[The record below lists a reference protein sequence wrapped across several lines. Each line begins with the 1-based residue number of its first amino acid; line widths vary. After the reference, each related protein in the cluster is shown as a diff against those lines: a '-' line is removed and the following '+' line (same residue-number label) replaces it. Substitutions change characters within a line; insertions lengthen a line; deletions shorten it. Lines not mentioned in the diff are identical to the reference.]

1 MKSLMP
7 LFIAVLSV
15 FLITACGKTSSE
27 KAKDN
32 ADSAIAELKASTTEM
47 QSMGDPSASMSD
59 EKLNR
64 YDALITSCEN
74 SANRIEAQDGKD
86 GVIVYGTWS
95 LPQLRSALSSLRN
108 SVRTAR
114 ADKANAESI
123 RKETTALD
131 VARAKYQRH
140 LDAIRVAGTPSTEW
154 SFEQLDQ
161 YDAELTGI
169 ESTARELMTLTGRD
183 SSTTEQLLKSV
194 KDLHET
200 VQTIRTAKGAKPAA

>member
-1 MKSLMP
+1 MKSFMP
-7 LFIAVLSV
+7 LVIAVLSV

-32 ADSAIAELKASTTEM
+32 ADSAIAEMKSSATEI
-47 QSMGDPSASMSD
+47 QSMGTPTASWSD

-64 YDALITSCEN
+64 YEALITSCES

-95 LPQLRSALSSLRN
+95 LPQLRSALSTLRS
-108 SVRTAR
+108 SVRSAR
-114 ADKANAESI
+114 AEKANAESI
-123 RKETTALD
+123 RKETTTLD

-140 LDAIRVAGTPSTEW
+140 LDAIRVAGTPSTDW

-161 YDAELTGI
+161 YDAELNGI
-169 ESTARELMTLTGRD
+169 ESTARELMTLTGRN
-183 SSTTEQLLKSV
+183 SSTTETLLKSA

-200 VQTIRTAKGAKPAA
+200 VQAIRISKGAKPAA